1 MPSNN
6 KRKCHRCNRVKSDL
20 ELCGD
25 HLLCRSCEVENAVE
39 LTKIEYSQD
48 TQGDGD
54 CDGVLTEKVDNL
66 SCKDPSTPCLHCAP
80 LYAKMQSELRELWAA
95 HSQILKEIAEL
106 KQTTVGVKSESKDVV
121 DQLSSEFTE
130 IQAALVRNKKDDKGT
145 CRPTAMKCVATAVHL
160 DNIEKKKRS
169 RNVVVSGLRPTQDK
183 TDAELFL
190 DLCESS
196 LSVKPVF
203 NADRCVRLGKQQGNR
218 VRPLLVQLE
227 SEQSVSELL
236 KSARRY
242 LKTATIIRT
251 YTSTRTSHLLKRK
264 QPFLMRQFKR
274 RDRRRNQA
282 TSSAGDDSSQTSEV
296 HGATLLSSS
305 APEFTPTASQCT

>member
-6 KRKCHRCNRVKSDL
+6 KRKCQRCNRVKSDL

-39 LTKIEYSQD
+39 LTKIQYSQD

-54 CDGVLTEKVDNL
+54 CDGALTEKVDNL

-145 CRPTAMKCVATAVHL
+145 RRPTAMKCVATAVHL
-160 DNIEKKKRS
+160 DNIEKKKCS
-169 RNVVVSGLRPTQDK
+169 RNDNDQVAKWYHV
-183 TDAELFL
+183 
-190 DLCESS
+190 C
-196 LSVKPVF
+196 
-203 NADRCVRLGKQQGNR
+203 
-218 VRPLLVQLE
+218 
-227 SEQSVSELL
+227 
-236 KSARRY
+236 
-242 LKTATIIRT
+242 
-251 YTSTRTSHLLKRK
+251 
-264 QPFLMRQFKR
+264 
-274 RDRRRNQA
+274 
-282 TSSAGDDSSQTSEV
+282 
-296 HGATLLSSS
+296 
-305 APEFTPTASQCT
+305 